1 MDQRVHILKR
11 AAEAAGRV
19 LSNGFRQTLDIDQK
33 GELDLVTN
41 IDRAAERA
49 IIDILDAEVPDD
61 YIQAEESGS
70 REGTTPYRWI
80 IDPLDGTTNFANG
93 FPHFSVSIALAH
105 CDLLKA
111 GIVFD
116 PIKNEWFE
124 AHRGAGATL
133 NGRIIRVGDKTSLSE
148 ALGVTGFSY
157 DRRERMPELLDRVES
172 FLMHTRGLRR
182 LGSAALDLCYIA
194 CGRFDVFLEDGL
206 NAWDMA
212 AGCLIVE
219 ESGGILS
226 KLNGKPFDV
235 NGGEVIACNT
245 HLARIVRAHIR

>member
-1 MDQRVHILKR
+1 MESRITLLKR
-11 AAEAAGRV
+11 AAEAAGQV
-19 LSNGFRQTLDIDQK
+19 LANGFRQSYTVDKK
-33 GELDLVTN
+33 GELDLVTD
-41 IDRAAERA
+41 IDRAAEQA
-49 IIDILDAEVPDD
+49 ILDILNEACPDD
-61 YIQAEESGS
+61 HIQAEESGR
-70 REGTTPYRWI
+70 REGNNAFRWI

-93 FPHFSVSIALAH
+93 FPHFSVSIAFAENDILQ
-105 CDLLKA
+105 A

-116 PIKNEWFE
+116 PMKNEWFE
-124 AHRGAGATL
+124 AIRGQGATL
-133 NGRIIRVGDKTSLSE
+133 NGRLIQVGQKTSLSE

-157 DRRERMPELLDRVES
+157 DRRERMPELLDRVAS

-212 AGCLIVE
+212 AGSLIVE

-226 KLNGKPFDV
+226 RLDGTLFDLD
-235 NGGEVIACNT
+235 GGEVIACNP
-245 HLARIVRAHIR
+245 HLSRIVRAHIR

>member
-1 MDQRVHILKR
+1 MEQRVEILKR

-19 LSNGFRQTLDIDQK
+19 LSNGFRQTLHIDQK
-33 GELDLVTN
+33 GELDLVTD

-49 IIDILDAEVPDD
+49 ILDILDAEVPEDT
-61 YIQAEESGS
+61 IVAEESGR
-70 REGTTPYRWI
+70 REGSNRFKWI

-93 FPHFSVSIALAH
+93 FPHFSVSIGLMETG
-105 CDLLKA
+105 LLRA

-116 PIKNEWFE
+116 PIKDEWFE
-124 AHRGAGATL
+124 AHRGKGATL
-133 NGRIIRVGDKTSLSE
+133 NGRMIRVGEKTSLAE

-157 DRRERMPELLDRVES
+157 DRRERMPELLARVES

-182 LGSAALDLCYIA
+182 LGSAALDLCYVA

-226 KLNGKPFDV
+226 RLNGKPFDV
-235 NGGEVIACNT
+235 DGGEVIACNT